1 MIYSFVHNDYTYE
14 VAPKF
19 EIFKDRLVITS
30 CGGLPHGISQEEFF
44 SGASIPRNKE
54 LMRIYRDLDLV
65 EHLGSGIPRILQT
78 YSREQFKF
86 MDNFLQVVLPIDE
99 DLQALMQQEVSSEYP
114 ASTPQVPRKYP
125 ASTPQVQSL
134 LSVFEGVHHREDLQ
148 NRLGLSDREYFRK
161 NYLNP
166 AIKEGLV
173 ALTIPNKPT
182 SSKQQYFLTE
192 KGKEALQLMTSG

>member
-1 MIYSFVHNDYTYE
+1 
-14 VAPKF
+14 
-19 EIFKDRLVITS
+19 
-30 CGGLPHGISQEEFF
+30 
-44 SGASIPRNKE
+44 
-54 LMRIYRDLDLV
+54 MRIYRDLDLV

-86 MDNFLQVVLPIDE
+86 MDNFLQVVFPIDE
-99 DLQALMQQEVSSEYP
+99 DLQALMQQEGTTIQVSSE
-114 ASTPQVPRKYP
+114 YP

-166 AIKEGLV
+166 AIKEG
-173 ALTIPNKPT
+173 
-182 SSKQQYFLTE
+182 
-192 KGKEALQLMTSG
+192 

>member
-1 MIYSFVHNDYTYE
+1 
-14 VAPKF
+14 
-19 EIFKDRLVITS
+19 
-30 CGGLPHGISQEEFF
+30 
-44 SGASIPRNKE
+44 
-54 LMRIYRDLDLV
+54 MRIYRDLDLV

-86 MDNFLQVVLPIDE
+86 MDNFLQVVFPIDE
-99 DLQALMQQEVSSEYP
+99 DLQALMQQEGTTIQVSSEYP